1 MGRVAAILLLGWV
14 AIGCHRISP
23 DTLARIGDH
32 EVAVAEFSAYVEQ
45 QVGEEAP
52 QLVPRVMSRLLDQ
65 FLDERLVVEGA
76 VADGLVEAGVEH
88 RTALAALL
96 KSAPLVEPSDDEVR
110 RHYEAERAEY
120 TLPERVRLAQM
131 LIENRQRAEEALA
144 ELRRGADFAEV
155 ARRYSFDPNAPDGG
169 LQGGQFAYADLPE
182 TFAARIFELEPGEI
196 TNVLSADFG
205 FHIFKVTERLPGRVV
220 PLEEA
225 ARSIRNRLRE
235 QKASAYVTE
244 WVDEA
249 RRRYTVELYE
259 RNLPFAYQGR
269 YGSSAPAVG

>member
-1 MGRVAAILLLGWV
+1 MRRVLGILLLGGLAV
-14 AIGCHRISP
+14 GCHRISP

-32 EVAVAEFSAYVEQ
+32 EVPLADFSAFVER
-45 QVGEEAP
+45 QVGEPNA
-52 QLVPRVMSRLLDQ
+52 QLEPRVLSGLLDQ

-76 VADGLVEAGVEH
+76 VADGLVPEGAEH

-96 KSAPLVEPSDDEVR
+96 AAAPLGDPSDDEVR
-110 RHYEAERAEY
+110 RHYDAERAEY

-131 LIENRQRAEEALA
+131 LVESRPKAEEALA

-155 ARRYSFDPNAPDGG
+155 ARRYSYDPNVPDGG
-169 LQGGQFAYADLPE
+169 IQGQFAYADLPE
-182 TFAARIFELEPGEI
+182 AFAAKIFALEGGQFTE
-196 TNVLSADFG
+196 VLSADFG

-235 QKASAYVTE
+235 QKASAYVNQ
-244 WVDEA
+244 WVDDA

-259 RNLPFAYQGR
+259 RNLSFAYQGR
-269 YGSSAPAVG
+269 YGAASAARS